1 MTDSQDLIKNQS
13 LLSKIDE
20 LLKGNKKESKLG
32 VQTIYDGYLSK
43 KGFDSSS
50 ISDNN
55 LSSISDFDA
64 KTSKHNRTLT
74 PSKLK
79 TI

>member
-20 LLKGNKKESKLG
+20 LLKGNKKESKMG

-50 ISDNN
+50 ISDN

-79 TI
+79 TIQ